1 MPVPGQGAAG
11 KRHVGSGPVPLS
23 PRLAISLRETG
34 MRGIFISY
42 RRDDAEGQAGRLF
55 DDLTEHFGNDAVFMD
70 VADIEP
76 GRDFRRVIDEHVASC
91 AVLLTIIGK
100 SWLAICDASGARRL
114 DDSADFVRLET
125 ASALRRDIPVIPVLV
140 HGAAM
145 PRAEDLPEDI
155 QELAFR
161 NGVELSHARWES
173 DVRLLINALRP
184 YVQSKPGQ
192 TGQERQTGR
201 RSALAPGTRMALA
214 GVAAV
219 LVCGAG
225 AYLWYERSAS
235 KAPAPEPGNGERV
248 STPVPLPAA
257 PGTATPPAAAPPVP
271 VDTSAPRNPGEPRFA
286 AIWEMA
292 QGPAWQARHALTT
305 EELEHAEDTLAGQ
318 GYRLV
323 DLSGYAVGGQARYA
337 AIWQKVAGPEQ
348 KARHGMTAEQYQ
360 QEFDR
365 LVDQGY
371 RPVHVAGYA
380 VGDEVRFAAI
390 WEKGERLAWVAR
402 HDLTAPQ
409 YQRQFERFTADGYRL
424 VDVSGYV
431 REGQD
436 RYAAIW
442 EKKPG
447 PAWETH
453 HGMSTQVYQQEYD
466 RLSRQGYRPVRISAW
481 SAGNATHY
489 AAIWEKVEGSAWTV
503 QPGIPSGQYQAA
515 FNAMKG
521 AGYRLLSVT
530 GYQPGI
536 E

>member
-1 MPVPGQGAAG
+1 
-11 KRHVGSGPVPLS
+11 
-23 PRLAISLRETG
+23 

-100 SWLAICDASGARRL
+100 SWLTICDASGARRL

-140 HGAAM
+140 HGARM
-145 PRAEDLPEDI
+145 PRAEDLPDDI

-184 YVQSKPGQ
+184 YVQSKHVP
-192 TGQERQTGR
+192 TSQERETGR
-201 RSALAPGTRMALA
+201 RAAPAPGTRMALA

-219 LVCGAG
+219 LVCAAG
-225 AYLWYERSAS
+225 AYVWYDRSAN
-235 KAPAPEPGNGERV
+235 KASAPEPGNGERV
-248 STPVPLPAA
+248 SKSVPNPAG
-257 PGTATPPAAAPPVP
+257 PDTATAPAAPPVSMDPP
-271 VDTSAPRNPGEPRFA
+271 VPQNPGEPRFA
-286 AIWEMA
+286 TIWEMR
-292 QGPAWQARHALTT
+292 QGPAWQARHALTA
-305 EELEHAEDTLAGQ
+305 EELQHAEDTLAGQ

-337 AIWQKVAGPEQ
+337 AIWQKTAGPDQ
-348 KARHGMTAEQYQ
+348 KTRHGLTADQYQ
-360 QEFDR
+360 QEFNR

-371 RPVHVAGYA
+371 RPVHVVGYA
-380 VGDEVRFAAI
+380 VGDQVRFAAI
-390 WEKGERLAWVAR
+390 WEKGGSIAWVAR
-402 HDLTAPQ
+402 HDMTPGQ
-409 YQRQFERFTADGYRL
+409 YQRQFERFTTDGYRL

-442 EKKPG
+442 EKKTG
-447 PAWETH
+447 AAWETH
-453 HGMSTQVYQQEYD
+453 HGMSAKVYKQEYD

-489 AAIWEKVEGSAWTV
+489 AAIWEKGEGSTWTV
-503 QPGIPSGQYQAA
+503 QHGVPSGQYQAA
-515 FNAMKG
+515 FNAMKS
-521 AGYRLLSVT
+521 AGYRLVGVT